1 MSRRPFGGAY
11 FAGEGAMRKVIA
23 ALLVLALPWAAS
35 AQVVTSGNGPSVM
48 VTGTN
53 ASGAT
58 VTLPVPASITVG
70 INGVVSG
77 GGGTPTGPAGTPN
90 INVVT
95 VQGIAGATP
104 IPITGT
110 ISASTSGTAT
120 TAAPTYVNNTS
131 NPLSLNLAGGM
142 RVDGSG
148 VTQPVSGTFFQ
159 GTQPV
164 SGTFFQGTQPVSIA
178 TMPSTP
184 VTGTFFQG
192 TQPVSIATMPSTPV
206 TGTFF
211 QTTQPVSIATD
222 TDTIGSGSIAA
233 LNATVAVAL
242 SGKSAMR
249 IQITGTWVGTLQFEG
264 TVDGTNWIAVNAV
277 QAGSTTIPQNTAT
290 NGVFS
295 PTPAG
300 FVSFRVNATAWT
312 SGTATV
318 SLRASA
324 GAGGVYLNQA
334 LPAFAVIPAFKI
346 DQTTPGTTNLVQIS
360 GTVPVSGTFFQGT
373 QPVSIATMPST
384 PVTGTFF
391 QGTQPV
397 SIATLPALTAGAAVI
412 GAVTQSG
419 TWNIGTVT
427 TLPALATGANTIGAV
442 NIAAAQTVAVTQATA
457 ANLNATV
464 VQATPANLQVTE
476 TPATPT
482 AFVLNS
488 AATTNATSVKASAG
502 TIYSITISN
511 VGAAAVF
518 VKIYNL
524 ATTPT
529 VGTSTIALTIPVAAS
544 GVANIQ
550 FAATGMRFGTG
561 IALATTNLVADTD
574 TTVVAAG
581 QIKVLMSYL

>member
-11 FAGEGAMRKVIA
+11 FAGEGAMRKIIA

-58 VTLPVPASITVG
+58 VTMPIPATVTVG
-70 INGVVSG
+70 TNGTVVTGS
-77 GGGTPTGPAGTPN
+77 TPTGPAGTPN
-90 INVVT
+90 TNVVT
-95 VQGIAGATP
+95 VQGIGGGTPINVSQSSAATQTDYSTGSVALAAPGATATLGP
-104 IPITGT
+104 TTGVSFGLLRIDAIATATVNVQGSFDNITW
-110 ISASTSGTAT
+110 SALAVANIGQAPSTSPLTTVGNYGVSGASGFPYLRVIQNGAGSATVFLRATGASGTKFVWSLLADGFKAQVNGAAT
-120 TAAPTYVNNTS
+120 TAAPGYTTGTT
-131 NPLSLNLAGGM
+131 NPLSLNLAGGL

-148 VTQPVSGTFFQ
+148 V
-159 GTQPV
+159 
-164 SGTFFQGTQPVSIA
+164 TQPVSIA

-206 TGTFF
+206 TGAFF
-211 QTTQPVSIATD
+211 QTTQPVSLAST
-222 TDTIGSGSIAA
+222 T
-233 LNATVAVAL
+233 L
-242 SGKSAMR
+242 
-249 IQITGTWVGTLQFEG
+249 TGTS
-264 TVDGTNWIAVNAV
+264 A
-277 QAGSTTIPQNTAT
+277 
-290 NGVFS
+290 
-295 PTPAG
+295 
-300 FVSFRVNATAWT
+300 
-312 SGTATV
+312 V
-318 SLRASA
+318 SL
-324 GAGGVYLNQA
+324 
-334 LPAFAVIPAFKI
+334 
-346 DQTTPGTTNLVQIS
+346 
-360 GTVPVSGTFFQGT
+360 
-373 QPVSIATMPST
+373 
-384 PVTGTFF
+384 
-391 QGTQPV
+391 
-397 SIATLPALTAGAAVI
+397 ATLPALTTGAAVI
-412 GAVTQSG
+412 GAVTQSGTWNVGSITTLPALATGANVIGGVTQSG

-482 AFVLNS
+482 AFILNS